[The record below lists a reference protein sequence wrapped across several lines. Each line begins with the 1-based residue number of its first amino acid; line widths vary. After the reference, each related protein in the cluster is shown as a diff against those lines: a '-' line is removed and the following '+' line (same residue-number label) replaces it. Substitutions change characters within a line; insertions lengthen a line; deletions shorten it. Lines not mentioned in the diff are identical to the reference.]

1 MKKMIPKWKS
11 LFKLFLA
18 IWMKIMHQEAD
29 VKDYLKAIKKKITGY
44 LKLSFPGWLREERIK
59 PGGKSWLVW

>member
-1 MKKMIPKWKS
+1 MIPKWKS

-29 VKDYLKAIKKKITGY
+29 VKDYL
-44 LKLSFPGWLREERIK
+44 
-59 PGGKSWLVW
+59 SW

>member
-1 MKKMIPKWKS
+1 MIPKWKS

-29 VKDYLKAIKKKITGY
+29 VKDYLKAIKKKLLAIWNFHFLDDLEKRG
-44 LKLSFPGWLREERIK
+44 
-59 PGGKSWLVW
+59 

>member
-1 MKKMIPKWKS
+1 M
-11 LFKLFLA
+11 A

>member
-1 MKKMIPKWKS
+1 MIPKWKS

-29 VKDYLKAIKKKITGY
+29 VKDYLKAIKKKKNY
-44 LKLSFPGWLREERIK
+44 WLFETFI
-59 PGGKSWLVW
+59 SWMT